1 VSVDVRTG
9 ERPDPRTSGAL
20 GAGLLAALLFSCL
33 VVPHVGVLAAVV
45 SPLPL
50 ILQRLRGGTGSAL
63 MAVGVAAAIVAVVFA
78 PGFAVAFLFML
89 ASPGLLIGEAM
100 ARGRGLRKGCAWAF
114 GLIASEI
121 VVLLVFASPQMAARA
136 VQPFEP
142 ANTTR
147 SIELLRSLGWPPETL
162 EAMAE
167 SSETLRSALLVVY
180 PAAFL
185 ILGALVVLANAAVLR
200 TYLAR
205 RDPGWLDGGEFE
217 TIRWPL
223 GLSVL
228 FVVAGLSV
236 VVPPLRAVGYNIL
249 LLLAFFYALQG
260 LAVVGYYGSRLA
272 GPPILRLGLMALVLL
287 NPWAPRILALLG
299 LFDTWFDFRR
309 WADPPAEGEGR

>member
-1 VSVDVRTG
+1 MSVDVRTG
-9 ERPDPRTSGAL
+9 ERPDPRTSGVL
-20 GAGLLAALLFSCL
+20 GAGLLAALLFCCL

-50 ILQRLRGGTGSAL
+50 ILQRLRGGTGGAL
-63 MAVGVAAAIVAVVFA
+63 MAVGVATAIVAVVFA
-78 PGFAVAFLFML
+78 PGFALAFLFML

-100 ARGRGLRKGCAWAF
+100 ARGRGLRKGCAWTF

-167 SSETLRSALLVVY
+167 SSETLRSALQVVY

-228 FVVAGLSV
+228 FVVAGPSV
-236 VVPPLRAVGYNIL
+236 VVPSLRAAGYNIL

-272 GPPILRLGLMALVLL
+272 GPPILRFGLMALVLL